1 ALFNRYWAALG
12 TTTALVM
19 LMIVANRIKIAA
31 RNEPILPSEV
41 RMYQAYGSLFKM
53 VKGWIWVVAAIV
65 VLLLVMIVVRLEKR
79 YPV

>member
-1 ALFNRYWAALG
+1 MLLLTTILYGLIAKMLQALFNRYWAALG

-41 RMYQAYGSLFKM
+41 RMYQA
-53 VKGWIWVVAAIV
+53 
-65 VLLLVMIVVRLEKR
+65 
-79 YPV
+79 